1 MNHVK
6 KLLLFV
12 DVDGT
17 LTIDRR
23 TLTIDPEVINVLH
36 ELTSAGVEVV
46 LVSGNSL
53 PVLRG
58 LSLYLGLNGKV
69 VAENGAVIYVDKPK
83 VVCEGCEA
91 CELVYKLLLT
101 KNIFKD
107 AWQNMFRFCEK
118 ALEWI
123 GDEEEAEAVARQLI
137 KELNLNTVEITSS
150 GYALHIHPRN
160 CDKGRGI
167 AEFIK
172 ETSSEG
178 LKTICI
184 GDSDVDIPM
193 KKVCSL
199 LVAVRNSDPDLLK
212 VADIVTKN
220 PSSKGF
226 IEIAMEILKEVKN
239 QY

>member
-1 MNHVK
+1 MLN

-17 LTIDRR
+17 LTIDRK
-23 TLTIDPEVINVLH
+23 TSAIDPEVINVLR
-36 ELTSAGVEVV
+36 ELTLAGVEVV
-46 LVSGNSL
+46 LISGNSL

-58 LSLYLGLNGKV
+58 LSLYLGLSGKV
-69 VAENGAVIYVDKPK
+69 IAENGAVIYVDKPK
-83 VVCEGCEA
+83 VVCEGCED
-91 CELVYKLLLT
+91 CDVVYRSLLNY
-101 KNIFKD
+101 KDIFKD

-118 ALEWI
+118 ALEWV
-123 GDEEEAEAVARQLI
+123 GDEEEAEAIAKQLVR
-137 KELNLNTVEITSS
+137 ELNLNTVEITSS

-160 CDKGRGI
+160 CNKGRGI

-178 LKTICI
+178 LKTICV

-193 KKVCSL
+193 KNVCSL
-199 LVAVRNSDPDLLK
+199 LVAVGNSDPDLLK
-212 VADIVTKN
+212 VADVITKN

-226 IEIAMEILKEVKN
+226 IEIAMEILKN
-239 QY
+239 LRDQY